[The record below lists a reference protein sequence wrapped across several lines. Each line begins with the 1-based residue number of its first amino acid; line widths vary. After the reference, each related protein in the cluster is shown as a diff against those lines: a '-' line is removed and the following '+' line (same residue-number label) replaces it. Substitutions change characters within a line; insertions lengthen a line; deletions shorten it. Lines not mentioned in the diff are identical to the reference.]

1 MPYIPPEV
9 VEKAREM
16 DLLTY
21 LKNYEPQ
28 ELVHF
33 GGNTYCTREHDSL
46 KISNGKWCWFS
57 RGIGGYS
64 ALDYLIKVKEMPFTQ
79 AVETIMGNV
88 AVLPPTYSPAPSKPK
103 EKVLL
108 LPKANRCAAHAV
120 EYLHGRGIDYELID
134 FCISTGRLYESYPH
148 YNAVFVGQDL
158 DGKPRYAN
166 LRGIGT
172 DFIGDANGSDKRYS
186 FGISAEAQSDTLNL
200 FESAVDLLSYGTMQK
215 LDGKDWRR
223 ENLLSLAGVYK
234 PKAKIEESSLPAA
247 LVQYLADYPHIRKAV
262 LRLDN
267 DYTGRIAAD
276 TIKTLLSQR
285 YAVKVAI
292 QPPRRARITT
302 IVYVCGSDFPLPSEK
317 KGAKNDEMGD
327 LMNTGMRIR
336 RFRISCGLTQKALG
350 VAVGFPQENADIR
363 IAQYES
369 GTRTPKH
376 ELLCRMAQALDIT
389 PSALAVPRIRN
400 AEELSSLLSAL
411 EDEYGTTFLNEERKQ
426 TMKTYAVTITE
437 TLQKTVE
444 IEANSKAE
452 AEAMVE
458 ARWNDSEYILD
469 ADSFVGVDFSAR
481 SNERSRD
488 YER

>member
-148 YNAVFVGQDL
+148 YNAVFVGQAMPICAVSVQTL
-158 DGKPRYAN
+158 SETQTAATS
-166 LRGIGT
+166 GI
-172 DFIGDANGSDKRYS
+172 
-186 FGISAEAQSDTLNL
+186 
-200 FESAVDLLSYGTMQK
+200 
-215 LDGKDWRR
+215 
-223 ENLLSLAGVYK
+223 
-234 PKAKIEESSLPAA
+234 
-247 LVQYLADYPHIRKAV
+247 
-262 LRLDN
+262 
-267 DYTGRIAAD
+267 
-276 TIKTLLSQR
+276 
-285 YAVKVAI
+285 
-292 QPPRRARITT
+292 
-302 IVYVCGSDFPLPSEK
+302 PL
-317 KGAKNDEMGD
+317 
-327 LMNTGMRIR
+327 
-336 RFRISCGLTQKALG
+336 
-350 VAVGFPQENADIR
+350 GFPQKHRA
-363 IAQYES
+363 
-369 GTRTPKH
+369 TR
-376 ELLCRMAQALDIT
+376 
-389 PSALAVPRIRN
+389 
-400 AEELSSLLSAL
+400 
-411 EDEYGTTFLNEERKQ
+411 
-426 TMKTYAVTITE
+426 
-437 TLQKTVE
+437 
-444 IEANSKAE
+444 
-452 AEAMVE
+452 
-458 ARWNDSEYILD
+458 
-469 ADSFVGVDFSAR
+469 
-481 SNERSRD
+481 
-488 YER
+488 